1 MSSGSAGLPSRF
13 DADWRAYGRSCA
25 QGSEFAVRTIWI
37 YADHFKG
44 EQAEKSPGFGLSLF
58 AETIKGS
65 NGVARFQLDVLFS
78 RRLGYTLRTFKF

>member
-1 MSSGSAGLPSRF
+1 MVDLARRVLNMCCP
-13 DADWRAYGRSCA
+13 D
-25 QGSEFAVRTIWI
+25 VWI

-44 EQAEKSPGFGLSLF
+44 EQAGKSPGFGLSLF